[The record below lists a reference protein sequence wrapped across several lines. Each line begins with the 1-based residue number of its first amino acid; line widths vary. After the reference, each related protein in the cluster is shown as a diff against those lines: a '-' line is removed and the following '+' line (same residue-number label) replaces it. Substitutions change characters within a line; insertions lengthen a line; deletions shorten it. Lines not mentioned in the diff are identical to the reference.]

1 MPIDRKPPYGTP
13 LKKDWHTQ
21 GLVGFWGMQE
31 GGGLIVH
38 DLSGYNNHGT
48 MIGMDNPSSATSGW
62 TAGRTGKG
70 LRFDGVNDYVSAGD
84 VLDMGTSNFT
94 IRAWIKTS
102 TTGKYI
108 VGKRYNVAGADGYD
122 FRVQNG
128 FLQSEFG
135 GDSASTYQTP
145 QGIRTIVDNNWH
157 SAVVTF
163 TRTGLM
169 QQYVDGVADGSVDIS
184 AESGFNMQ
192 NSLKLVIGASHD
204 ALIGYFNGLIDDVR
218 IYNRALSAGEVWESY
233 IRPYDIWEDRRNTR
247 YFVLWWNKYADTLQD
262 SLTVADSRSN
272 QANIAK
278 SDSLYLADVFSKQ
291 VSITKNDSLNL
302 ADTISKQANVFKN
315 DALSLADS
323 VTRQANIVKGDNVQ
337 LTDTFGKQ
345 VDIVKN
351 DQLYLADTVSKQANI
366 TKSDSLHIEEV
377 FGKQA
382 SIVKNDQL
390 YLVDAFGKQIS
401 ITKDDTLN
409 LSDAF
414 SKEINIF
421 NSDIINLAE
430 TFIKQLN
437 IVNSDSLT
445 ITDIFI
451 KHLDVNFSDNI
462 SFTEG
467 LSTQG
472 VYFDLLSDYINL
484 SDTTQKTVH
493 ISRTEDVGFA
503 DSAENALD
511 AVLSDNIHISDQM
524 SAEGDTELNDSVVF
538 ADSHSDI
545 VLRDREVHIRLHIK
559 RV

>member
-70 LRFDGVNDYVSAGD
+70 LSFDGVNDYVEVGNISESTTYTLSAWFN
-84 VLDMGTSNFT
+84 TSSVSPDDLIGHRIIT
-94 IRAWIKTS
+94 IFRSGQTS
-102 TTGKYI
+102 TKIALFMRNNKASIQYYTTSAASLSDT
-108 VGKRYNVAGADGYD
+108 VNSN
-122 FRVQNG
+122 NG
-128 FLQSEFG
+128 L
-135 GDSASTYQTP
+135 
-145 QGIRTIVDNNWH
+145 WH
-157 SAVVTF
+157 SLIATYDGVI
-163 TRTGLM
+163 LKL
-169 QQYVDGVADGSVDIS
+169 YVDGILKNSATITLTSNVSDSSDI
-184 AESGFNMQ
+184 
-192 NSLKLVIGASHD
+192 IGRGITASP
-204 ALIGYFNGLIDDVR
+204 GYFNGLIDDIR
-218 IYNRALSAGEVWESY
+218 IYNRALTAGEVWESY

-262 SLTVADSRSN
+262 SLTVADSRSK

-390 YLVDAFGKQIS
+390 YLVDAFGKQVDIVKS
-401 ITKDDTLN
+401 DILY

-472 VYFDLLSDYINL
+472 VYFDLLLDYINL

-524 SAEGDTELNDSVVF
+524 STEGDTELNDSVVF